1 MPWFGS
7 SLEIGMEKVQIG
19 NLGLD
24 FHWKL
29 VRKRYKFAF
38 KCGSELV
45 LFWKILVIDWVA
57 LHYIHNCQCGHYS
70 N

>member
-29 VRKRYKFAF
+29 VRKRSKFAI
-38 KCGSELV
+38 KCGPDLV
-45 LFWKILVIDWVA
+45 LFLKIFLNIIAYYEGYYVTGLKEKV
-57 LHYIHNCQCGHYS
+57 
-70 N
+70 